1 MKLGKTVCGFALA
14 IASLASSHAKADTVV
29 TNAWVRATVQGQDAT
44 AAYMEIRSDRD
55 TALIGARSNIAGH
68 TSLHKMQ
75 KHGDMMMMMPIDK
88 LAVSA
93 GHAVVLGEQ
102 NYHLMLEDLKR
113 QIHVGDKVPLVLTFV
128 DTDGSRHEIAVEAVV
143 RELAAQDPHSHDH
156 KGQ

>member
-1 MKLGKTVCGFALA
+1 MKLGKTVWGFALA
-14 IASLASSHAKADTVV
+14 IASLASSHAKADTVG
-29 TNAWVRATVQGQDAT
+29 TNASVRATVQGQDAT

-75 KHGDMMMMMPIDK
+75 EHGDMMMMAIDK
-88 LAVSA
+88 LAVTA
-93 GHAVVLGEQ
+93 GHTVVLGEQ
-102 NYHLMLEDLKR
+102 NYHVMLEELKR
-113 QIHVGDKVPLVLTFV
+113 QIHVGDKVPLVLIFV

-143 RELAAQDPHSHDH
+143 RELAAQDTHLHDH